1 MVFFFWFHR
10 HVSLVVS
17 EKKLKKKLTTW
28 EGIHKSIFKS
38 LTFFF
43 FWFNIIV
50 GQVVSEKKLKI
61 IMTTQYLMKHRQ
73 MKTDNKNL
81 KP

>member
-1 MVFFFWFHR
+1 MVFF
-10 HVSLVVS
+10 L
-17 EKKLKKKLTTW
+17 
-28 EGIHKSIFKS
+28 
-38 LTFFF
+38 
-43 FWFNIIV
+43 FNIIV